1 MAKLVTLSLA
11 RLSLKNIP
19 KNKLIIATN
28 FVIFISLFAI
38 FASIISLVY
47 ERKIETLNKYLT
59 NELGNEII
67 YNHWLSETPKNI
79 SNIESLLSQVSRENN
94 YLLYLESLNNKLVT
108 DRDIVLN
115 PTIDLLSF
123 TVFHLEALE
132 DSLRDAVMV
141 SSNTKDIEEIKKKKL
156 SLGNISSDFMDKIP
170 TEVGQMRY
178 SSFWSLYSA
187 KQKKEA
193 YKKALAA
200 RPLMINNLEKI
211 ADLNISFNL
220 NFYSKKKS
228 ESKVKILEIKNNIK
242 KLSKKESR
250 AIFIAFLIQLL
261 IFGIIQFFEFGFELT
276 QKRKKKNL

>member
-19 KNKLIIATN
+19 RNKLILATN

-123 TVFHLEALE
+123 TIFHLEALE

-141 SSNTKDIEEIKKKKL
+141 SSNAKDIKEIKKNKL
-156 SLGNISSDFMDKIP
+156 SLTNISNDFSFKLP
-170 TEVGQMRY
+170 SGVGDMRY
-178 SSFWSLYSA
+178 SRMWSLKSIE
-187 KQKKEA
+187 QKKKIYKEA
-193 YKKALAA
+193 LIA

-211 ADLNISFNL
+211 VDLNMSFNL
-220 NFYSKKKS
+220 IFYSKKKS
-228 ESKVKILEIKNNIK
+228 ESQIKILEIKNNIK

-250 AIFIAFLIQLL
+250 SIFIAFLIQLT